1 MNVES
6 LAVRT
11 DIDTDDASLY
21 GRTVSYLARDVET
34 ESDRIVRWRRTYV
47 NDGVATGE
55 RDRSDCAMLRSRE
68 SKRILSEAR

>member
-21 GRTVSYLARDVET
+21 GRTVSYLAHDVET
-34 ESDRIVRWRRTYV
+34 ESDRIVRQ
-47 NDGVATGE
+47 
-55 RDRSDCAMLRSRE
+55 
-68 SKRILSEAR
+68 